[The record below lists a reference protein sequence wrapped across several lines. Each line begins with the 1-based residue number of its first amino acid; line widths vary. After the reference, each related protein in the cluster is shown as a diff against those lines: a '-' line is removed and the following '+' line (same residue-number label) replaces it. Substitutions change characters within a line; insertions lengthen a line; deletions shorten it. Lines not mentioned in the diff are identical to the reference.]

1 MNALRVVPKTKQHR
15 QAEPHEI
22 KRALQHLIG
31 SFPNSSKKEDLSIYA
46 VSLFDD
52 VVAAKPTVETLT
64 EACRRLRRSC
74 DFLPSIKA
82 VLDALDAAAEAAQP
96 IADTDQLGDVGKL
109 LLAKFGPKV
118 FQSWFAKLV
127 VVDERGPELILGGP
141 NRFICSRIERDFV
154 EDILRCWQQVNPL
167 VREIRI
173 VASQKAANG

>member
-1 MNALRVVPKTKQHR
+1 MNALHVVPKAEQDR

-52 VVAAKPTVETLT
+52 VAAAKPTVKTLT

-82 VLDALDAAAEAAQP
+82 VLDALDDAAKAVAPAADP
-96 IADTDQLGDVGKL
+96 DQLGDAAKL
-109 LLAKFGPKV
+109 LLAKFGPEV

-127 VVDERGPELILGGP
+127 VVDERGPELILGAP

-154 EDILRCWQQVNPL
+154 EDILRCWQQVNPV
-167 VREIRI
+167 VRQIRM
-173 VASQKAANG
+173 VA